1 MHSELPLPNTQFAHH
16 AETLARVRT
25 HFAAQ
30 PEVSAVLL
38 GGSIAHGF
46 ASAQS
51 DVDIAIVVPDEQFQ
65 DRLRRADTCFFSR
78 ELCTYPEGYVDGKY
92 ISEAFLD
99 QVAQRGSEPARFAF
113 QDVQVVF
120 NHSPTLLP
128 RLTAAARYPSEE
140 QAERI
145 RRFQAQCSAWH
156 WYTSEARKR
165 QDLPL
170 LRTAVSK
177 LSLFGGRLILAHNQL
192 LYPYHKWFLRV
203 LEQAPQK
210 PPELL
215 PLMQELARDP
225 QPDTATRFVELLR
238 AIGTWPTSSWGP
250 QFMIDSELT
259 WLHGNPPIDDL

>member
-1 MHSELPLPNTQFAHH
+1 MHSELPLPSTQFAHH
-16 AETLARVRT
+16 AETLARVRA

-30 PEVSAVLL
+30 PDVSAVLL

-46 ASAQS
+46 ASVQS

-78 ELCTYPEGYVDGKY
+78 
-92 ISEAFLD
+92 
-99 QVAQRGSEPARFAF
+99 
-113 QDVQVVF
+113 
-120 NHSPTLLP
+120 
-128 RLTAAARYPSEE
+128 
-140 QAERI
+140 
-145 RRFQAQCSAWH
+145 
-156 WYTSEARKR
+156 
-165 QDLPL
+165 LPL

-203 LEQAPQK
+203 LERAPQK

-250 QFMIDSELT
+250 QFMIDSELS
-259 WLHGNPPIDDL
+259 WLHGNSPIDDL